1 MSQNWCAGAGCD
13 KRGFANEVAGKSNEK
28 AFFDKSA
35 SFANAAAGLA
45 KLQILSKVALLL
57 KIFDKT
63 GVMK

>member
-1 MSQNWCAGAGCD
+1 MSQNWSAAGGFD

-35 SFANAAAGLA
+35 SFANAGAGLA

-63 GVMK
+63 GTIN